1 MERLIRLEKVGN
13 KMIITTSFDET
24 DVLVTKA
31 ISLAKRLNIPYVR
44 RNKKTLKY
52 LHEHRD
58 PEIFVVNSNRGLCFN
73 KKDADEIFYHPNMA
87 FHRIKQIERGQ
98 KDSLVSACNLVEGMT
113 FLDCTLGLAS
123 DTLVASYA
131 VGPSGQ
137 VIATEK
143 SFPLSVLVREGLGY
157 YVQTDQPD
165 LKDIVEKL
173 KIINC
178 DNLEYL
184 KSLPDDAVD
193 VVYFDFMF
201 TKSLETSQGIK
212 VIKPVVSYDLLTPK
226 HVSEARRVARKKV
239 VVKSNYGNES
249 ISEFGFEISK
259 VNQKRHFFYGVIEVK
274 EHK

>member
-1 MERLIRLEKVGN
+1 
-13 KMIITTSFDET
+13 MIITTSFDET
-24 DVLVTKA
+24 EVLVKKA
-31 ISLAKRLNIPYVR
+31 IELAKQLNVPYVK

-58 PEIFVVNSNRGLCFN
+58 AEIFVVNSNRGLCFN
-73 KKDADEIFYHPNMA
+73 KKGADEIFYHPNMA

-98 KDSLVSACNLVEGMT
+98 KDSLVSACDLVEGMT

-123 DTLVASYA
+123 DTLVASYV
-131 VGPSGQ
+131 VGHSGQ
-137 VIATEK
+137 IIATEK
-143 SFPLSVLVREGLGY
+143 SFPLSVLVREGLHY
-157 YVQTDQPD
+157 YVQTAQPE

-184 KSLPDDAVD
+184 KSLSDDTVD

-201 TKSLETSQGIK
+201 TKSLESSQGIK
-212 VIKPVVSYDLLTPK
+212 VIKPLVSYDLLTPE
-226 HVSEARRVARKKV
+226 HVSEARRVAKQKV
-239 VVKSNYGNES
+239 VVKSNYGNDS
-249 ISEFGFEISK
+249 INELGFEISK
-259 VNQKRHFFYGVIEVK
+259 INQKRHFFYGVIDVK